1 MVQAIRVDNRDLGV
15 GKMFAAMLEE
25 WLNGPI
31 DLDDLVT
38 ALRSEPV
45 GRGDMA
51 EILQKKITSGE
62 IKQPQ

>member
-1 MVQAIRVDNRDLGV
+1 M
-15 GKMFAAMLEE
+15 
-25 WLNGPI
+25 NGPV

-45 GRGDMA
+45 GRGDMVR
-51 EILQKKITSGE
+51 KKITSGE